1 MVQKLLG
8 GSEVRLTKDEAV
20 RLHREMWGWLTE
32 NPEKRK
38 CDWPRW
44 KACGGDIRGVF
55 ELCFACQV
63 SSNCAK
69 CLLVWP
75 NRSCYDEDALFYRWE
90 LAGTNEKAKLAK
102 QIRDLPVRAA
112 SAQRSGNQIC
122 SRAIKK

>member
-1 MVQKLLG
+1 M
-8 GSEVRLTKDEAV
+8 ELTKDEAI
-20 RLHREMWGWLTE
+20 RLHRELWGWLAE

-55 ELCFACQV
+55 ALCFACQV

-75 NRSCYDEDALFYRWE
+75 NRCCYTNDEDALFYRWE
-90 LAGTNEKAKLAK
+90 SAGTNEKAKLAK

-112 SAQRSGNQIC
+112 SAQ
-122 SRAIKK
+122 